1 VQPRPSEH
9 PVIAGIAVAAIL
21 LSAAAIFAVHIEVKG
36 FDLAAAEPP
45 SSGADAPLHASLQGF
60 ATGFATGFSQ

>member
-1 VQPRPSEH
+1 V
-9 PVIAGIAVAAIL
+9 VGWLAIAAIL
-21 LSAAAIFAVHIEVKG
+21 LSCAVIFGAHLELKG

-45 SSGADAPLHASLQGF
+45 SSSADAPLHASLQGF